1 MTIKLS
7 PDTEKRRSERIIFLY
22 IDFILVKT
30 KPYYQYLMN
39 LNDICIYSNPVGCYD
54 ISRNEPRRESLE
66 ILMLQT
72 LANMPLVFVI
82 FLYFDIT
89 FFTFF

>member
-1 MTIKLS
+1 M
-7 PDTEKRRSERIIFLY
+7 IF
-22 IDFILVKT
+22 
-30 KPYYQYLMN
+30 
-39 LNDICIYSNPVGCYD
+39 CIYSNPVGCYD

-82 FLYFDIT
+82 FLYSYVRILKRQYVLQSKYAHVFNYG
-89 FFTFF
+89 FTLCKKYETEFIQ